1 MAKALVTLILSFFA
15 LLAIS
20 EGATSPLNQADALI
34 QVVDDINV
42 FRAANPDIKLIPLEV
57 GSQTKNARQQITY
70 AIGNRQSGDRLVSVN
85 QDSAS
90 WPTLQDVKLTLSYP
104 VSGVGAVVTY
114 VEIVVQQSSN
124 IGRGYVV
131 AGGIGQ
137 RFIQVIIEANATSY
151 FSYSAQIFGK

>member
-1 MAKALVTLILSFFA
+1 MAKIFITIVLSFSA

-20 EGATSPLNQADALI
+20 VGAATLKQQADARI
-34 QVVDDINV
+34 QVVEDIAA
-42 FRAANPDIKLIPLEV
+42 FRAANPAIKLIPMEL
-57 GSQTKNARQQITY
+57 SQTKNARQQITY
-70 AIGNRQSGDRLVSVN
+70 TVGNRQSGDRLVSVN

-124 IGRGYVV
+124 KGRGYVV
-131 AGGIGQ
+131 AGGVGQ

-151 FSYSAQIFGK
+151 FSYSAQIFGR